1 MRSRFLTLFFLFF
14 LFSSSLRS
22 QTSFKAIVK
31 DSLTQEILI
40 GVAASIENTK
50 TGASSDET
58 GLITIN
64 NIPDGKQKIVFYFIG
79 YKKKEHTFDFPIQT
93 TDPVI
98 IYLVPE
104 QTDLEEVVVSSTRTN
119 SHIDDLSTKVEVL
132 GQEDMD
138 EESTIVP
145 GNVSSILG
153 DLSIITIQHTNQING
168 NESIRMQGLDS
179 KYTQIMRDGLPLYDG
194 FSGSLGVLSIP
205 PLDLKQVEI
214 IKGSASTLYG
224 GGAIGGLI
232 NFISKTPSDSTQTT
246 VTLNG
251 TSLGE
256 GNVNAFI
263 SGKKNKFGATL
274 FAGANIKQA
283 VDINGDGFTEVPS
296 NQNYTIHPRLF
307 FDVNPKTQLIIG
319 ISSNYDNLTG
329 GDIRAVR
336 HGADSIHPFLQKE
349 TTYRNTL
356 DLTYTKHFLKPHL
369 LTVKIAESAF
379 QRNINYSGFIFN
391 GIQFSNY
398 TEVNDAIK
406 MKKHTLVAGL
416 NFINETFMLG
426 QSEALFFNDYN
437 YYTTGCFLQDDWQA
451 FKKMSFQLGLR
462 YDHHNK
468 FGDFVLPRISMFYH
482 PVQKFSLRMAAG
494 SGYKTPNMFD
504 LTEPTYTMKDI
515 PDSIRSEKSYG
526 VDADISYHT
535 LLFGELNFQIDEAIY
550 YTIIQHPIVLQTDA
564 SDNLYAT
571 NGKFE
576 VNSYGSD
583 TYIRLKYDELEL
595 YLGYNHTEAFQ
606 QYATFYNNMPFNPK
620 DKFSTTLA
628 YEIESK
634 WRAGVEAAYSAN
646 QYIYNNKKVK
656 DSWFMAAM
664 LERKFKRG
672 SIVLNCENLLDMRQ
686 SKFEPIVEGTTQNPV
701 FKPVWTSV
709 EGRVINLSIKIKI

>member
-1 MRSRFLTLFFLFF
+1 MRSRFLTFFFLFF
-14 LFSSSLRS
+14 LFSSLRS

-31 DSLTQEILI
+31 DSVSHEILI
-40 GVAASIENTK
+40 GVAASIENTI
-50 TGASSDET
+50 TGANSDDT

-64 NIPDGKQKIVFYFIG
+64 NIPDGKQKIIFYFIG
-79 YKKKEHTFDFPIQT
+79 YKKSVHTFDFPIQT
-93 TDPVI
+93 AGPVI

-119 SHIDDLSTKVEVL
+119 SHIDDLPTKVEVL

-214 IKGSASTLYG
+214 VKGSASTLYG

-232 NFISKTPSDSTQTT
+232 NFISKTPTDSTQTT

-256 GNVNAFI
+256 GNANAFI

-274 FAGANIKQA
+274 FAGATIRQA

-296 NQNYTIHPRLF
+296 DQNYTIHPRLF
-307 FDVNPKTQLIIG
+307 FDLNPKSKLIIG
-319 ISSNYDNLTG
+319 ISSNYNNLTG
-329 GDIRAVR
+329 GDIQAVK
-336 HGADSIHPFLQKE
+336 HGADSVHPFLQKE
-349 TTYRNTL
+349 TIYRNTL
-356 DLTYTKHFLKPHL
+356 DLTYTKQFLKSHL
-369 LTVKIAESAF
+369 LTVKIAGSAF
-379 QRNINYSGFIFN
+379 QRNVNYSGFLFN

-406 MKKHTLVAGL
+406 MKKHTLVMGL
-416 NFINETFMLG
+416 NFISETFMLG
-426 QSEALFFNDYN
+426 QSEAIFFNDYN
-437 YYTTGCFLQDDWQA
+437 YYTAGCFLQDDWQA
-451 FKKMSFQLGLR
+451 FKKLSFQLGLR
-462 YDHHNK
+462 YDHHNL
-468 FGDFVLPRISMFYH
+468 FGDFVLPRLSMFYH
-482 PVQKFSLRMAAG
+482 PKQKFSLRIAAG

-504 LTEPTYTMKDI
+504 LTEPVYSMKDI
-515 PDSIRSEKSYG
+515 PDSTGSEKSYG
-526 VDADISYHT
+526 VNADISYHT
-535 LLFGELNFQIDEAIY
+535 VLFGELNVQIDEAIY
-550 YTIIQHPIVLQTDA
+550 YTIIQHPIILQRDPA
-564 SDNLYAT
+564 GNLYAA

-583 TYIRLKYDELEL
+583 TYIRLKFDELEL

-606 QYATFYNNMPFNPK
+606 QYTTFYYNMPFNPK

-628 YEIESK
+628 YEIEGK
-634 WRAGVEAAYSAN
+634 WRTGVEAAYSAN
-646 QYIYNNKKVK
+646 QYIYNNKKVN
-656 DSWFMAAM
+656 DCWFMAAM

-672 SIVLNCENLLDMRQ
+672 SIVLNCENLLDSRQ

-701 FKPVWTSV
+701 FKPVWTSL
-709 EGRVINLSIKIKI
+709 EGRVINLSLKIKI